1 MSSRAVVNL
10 AKAFGYILAV
20 AIIGSMITGIL
31 YLVNLFNYEDTKI
44 DMTTIYNGISKIN
57 NLKIKLKTTSLEM
70 VLADEFKVET
80 NNGSIKIN
88 QDTDNLEIEE
98 KDIQTFNKGDLI
110 VKIYV
115 PSDYSF
121 ENVKLEMGAGKSD
134 IEYLKSKDLTIKL
147 GAGKNYFE
155 KLEVT
160 NAVSID
166 GGVGLTEIEDGT
178 LNNLDL
184 DAGVGKI
191 AINAEILGTSKI
203 HCGVGEL
210 DLDLK
215 GDANDY
221 QLDIEKGIGSINVD
235 GKSWSNNGLLGNGNN
250 KIKIAGGIGSI
261 NVKFKNPKN

>member
-1 MSSRAVVNL
+1 MNSRAVVNL
-10 AKAFGYILAV
+10 AKAFGYLLAA

-31 YLVNLFNYEDTKI
+31 YVVNIFNYEDTKI
-44 DMTTIYNGISKIN
+44 DMTTIYNDSSKID
-57 NLKIKLKTTSLEM
+57 NLKIKLSTTSLEV
-70 VLADEFKVET
+70 VLANEFKVET
-80 NNGSIKIN
+80 NNSSIKIN
-88 QDTDNLEIEE
+88 QDNNNLEIKE
-98 KDIQTFNKGDLI
+98 KDIQTFNKGDLV

-115 PSDYSF
+115 PKDYSF

-134 IEYLKSKDLTIKL
+134 IEYLKSEDLTIKL

-160 NAVSID
+160 GAASID

-191 AINAEILGTSKI
+191 AINAEILGISKI

-215 GDANDY
+215 GNAENY

-235 GKSWSNNGLLGNGNN
+235 SKSWSNNGLLGTGDN

-261 NVKFKNPKN
+261 NVKFKN